1 MQRLKGRTEIA
12 TQNYLTQTDIKKL
25 LDVSQSSAK
34 RIYQFADTIDQKM
47 KYRVEP
53 RKVRI
58 TSVAEVVG
66 LSLNTLK
73 KQAGAI

>member
-12 TQNYLTQTDIKKL
+12 TQIYLTQSDIKKL
-25 LDVSQSSAK
+25 LDVSPARAK
-34 RIYQFADTIDQKM
+34 RIYQFADSIDKNL

-58 TSVAEVVG
+58 TSVSEVIG
-66 LSLNTLK
+66 ISLNTIK